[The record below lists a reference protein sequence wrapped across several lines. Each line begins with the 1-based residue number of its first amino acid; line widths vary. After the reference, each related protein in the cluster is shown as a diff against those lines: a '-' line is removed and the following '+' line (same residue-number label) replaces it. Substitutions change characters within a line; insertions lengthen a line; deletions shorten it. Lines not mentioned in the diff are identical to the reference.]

1 MNVHVTNQQ
10 NRMRSTILKRISV
23 MILMVDLIVMVSVAS
38 QGLRGSIFDGFY
50 WPSSGWGLFPLPLN
64 PHWFGWVVLH
74 VLVPLSPLELLAYL
88 VFVGHG
94 VWIFWELIAVVY
106 IVYPWSSFV
115 QSIVNR
121 TKSIVVTRIRKGH

>member
-1 MNVHVTNQQ
+1 
-10 NRMRSTILKRISV
+10 

-38 QGLRGSIFDGFY
+38 QGLRGSIFDGFF
-50 WPSSGWGLFPLPLN
+50 WPYSGWSLFPIPLN
-64 PHWFGWVVLH
+64 PDWYGGGLLPAVY
-74 VLVPLSPLELLAYL
+74 PLSSIELLVYL

-94 VWIFWELIAVVY
+94 VWIIWELIAVVY

-121 TKSIVVTRIRKGH
+121 AKSIMVTRIRKGH